1 MKIERINGRI
11 LFNGKQFHEL
21 SYDETIEANELLLQM
36 DNHLSMSSLV
46 DMVKKKARLMGKNV
60 TLVFEKL

>member
-11 LFNGKQFHEL
+11 LFNGKQFYEL

-36 DNHLSMSSLV
+36 DNHLSMSALV
-46 DMVKKKARLMGKNV
+46 DMVKKKAFLLGQHATV
-60 TLVFEKL
+60 VFEKI

>member
-36 DNHLSMSSLV
+36 DNHLSMSSLI
-46 DMVKKKARLMGKNV
+46 DMVKKKAFLIGQQATV
-60 TLVFEKL
+60 VFEKL